1 MEINNDVPV
10 LSIENC
16 KNEKLKLVSTM
27 YDFMCQKKYMLN
39 RKEYNLM
46 TGDPIKFKPYK
57 FSLKEIK
64 KCLKR
69 KDLYQY
75 MGTSGSLIDKAI
87 IKKYLKSIGYNN
99 KLADNNIVFTYSTT
113 HGYNL
118 IFDALGQCG
127 DAIIIPCPNYGFFDF
142 TPERHG
148 FTVLT
153 INLKQ
158 KENWIFNIEEIEQLI
173 NKYNS
178 SMQSQGKQ
186 GRVKFFY
193 NCNPHNPTGKV
204 LGVQEIDVMKNLA
217 QLAKKYNFFII
228 DDLIYRD
235 ICFCNYNPIPMA
247 NFESNNTISLLG
259 LSKCFGLAALR
270 SGILVA
276 NNDVIKKMR
285 DIIFHTLD
293 SVSLLTI
300 ASLTGALSVK
310 NKKYYEKYFTK
321 LNKIY
326 KNRFELL
333 IALVKGTYNTRT
345 KKKVY
350 KILGP
355 TKYKDLIYN
364 TLDIQFAVEPQYVQ
378 SGFFAVLDFSMIK
391 GKTIGDKKIT
401 NDYELFDIFYNDVLI
416 KVLCGQSIMWPNRD
430 QLVARINFAVSEK
443 DLINGIY
450 NIRKLVTK
458 ILAK

>member
-57 FSLKEIK
+57 FSVKEIK

-75 MGTSGSLIDKAI
+75 MGTCGSLNDKAI

-99 KLADNNIVFTYSTT
+99 NVTDNNIVFTYSTT

-118 IFDALGQCG
+118 VFDALGQCG

-153 INLKQ
+153 INLEQ
-158 KENWIFNIEEIEQLI
+158 KENWIFNIEEIEKLI
-173 NKYNS
+173 KKYNS

-204 LGVQEIDVMKNLA
+204 LGVKEIDVLKNLA

-235 ICFCNYNPIPMA
+235 ICFSNYNPIPMA
-247 NFESNNTISLLG
+247 NFESNNIISLLG

-270 SGILVA
+270 SGILIA
-276 NNDVIKKMR
+276 NNDVIKKNER
-285 DIIFHTLD
+285 YYFSYFRFCFFINNIF
-293 SVSLLTI
+293 
-300 ASLTGALSVK
+300 
-310 NKKYYEKYFTK
+310 
-321 LNKIY
+321 
-326 KNRFELL
+326 
-333 IALVKGTYNTRT
+333 TYR
-345 KKKVY
+345 
-350 KILGP
+350 
-355 TKYKDLIYN
+355 
-364 TLDIQFAVEPQYVQ
+364 
-378 SGFFAVLDFSMIK
+378 GFF
-391 GKTIGDKKIT
+391 
-401 NDYELFDIFYNDVLI
+401 
-416 KVLCGQSIMWPNRD
+416 C
-430 QLVARINFAVSEK
+430 
-443 DLINGIY
+443 
-450 NIRKLVTK
+450 
-458 ILAK
+458 